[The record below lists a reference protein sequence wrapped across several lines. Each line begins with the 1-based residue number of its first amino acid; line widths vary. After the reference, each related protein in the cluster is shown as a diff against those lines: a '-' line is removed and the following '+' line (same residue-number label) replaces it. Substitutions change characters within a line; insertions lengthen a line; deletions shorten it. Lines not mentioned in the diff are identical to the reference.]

1 MAAGKGGKVGGKQGV
16 VKRGRENR
24 GWESGGDGTCT

>member
-1 MAAGKGGKVGGKQGV
+1 MAAGKGEKWVEKQGV